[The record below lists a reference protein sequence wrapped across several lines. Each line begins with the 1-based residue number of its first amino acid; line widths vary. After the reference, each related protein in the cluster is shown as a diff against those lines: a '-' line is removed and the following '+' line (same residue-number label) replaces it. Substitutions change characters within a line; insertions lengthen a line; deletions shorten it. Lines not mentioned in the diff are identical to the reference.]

1 MKRLIYAFLL
11 SLPLCAAASKGE
23 PLSDPDLITRWQDCF
38 VNPNTAKDD
47 DLTMIDFKVYPIWN
61 IVKKVDKD
69 VAKKIEDYILNEY
82 LK

>member
-1 MKRLIYAFLL
+1 MKKINVR
-11 SLPLCAAASKGE
+11 PDAATG
-23 PLSDPDLITRWQDCF
+23 TT
-38 VNPNTAKDD
+38 TAKKKQIVYVVTIDD
-47 DLTMIDFKVYPIWN
+47 VVDFKVYPIWN

>member
-1 MKRLIYAFLL
+1 ML
-11 SLPLCAAASKGE
+11 
-23 PLSDPDLITRWQDCF
+23 
-38 VNPNTAKDD
+38 
-47 DLTMIDFKVYPIWN
+47 DLTLFLCPLDKLWD